1 MLFVPVAKIIKAF
14 HIARKAEILSV
25 FSFTAISTLVKML
38 TSFITV
44 KVVAVVIGPT
54 GIALLGQLNN
64 FTNILLSVASGG
76 INNGIT
82 KHIAENKDAPRKIQL
97 FLSTALHITLILSVF
112 CGLSLILFAS
122 TLSRLILS
130 DVKYSY
136 VFILFGI
143 SITLY
148 TLNSFILSVLNGY
161 KDFKKFINISI
172 VTSLVGALFTVGLVW
187 VWNLKGALISVVTYQ
202 SVVFF
207 ITLFMV
213 AKSKWL
219 TIINFNKHF
228 SRAVLKKYLGYSLMT
243 LVTAATVPVSQL
255 LIRSYV
261 ITNLSLNEAG
271 WLEAINR
278 ISGMYL
284 MVITSS
290 FGVYYLPRLSEIKD
304 KKELKKE
311 IFTAYKVIIPLI
323 TIGFTLIYF
332 GRDIIIRILFTKEF
346 YPMRDLFVW
355 QLTGDIFK
363 ISSWLLAYLM
373 IAKSMTK
380 QYILIEIIFCSTF
393 VALSIFLVRLNGLEG
408 VPQAYMINYFISFI
422 TLIIIFRKLIFGTS
436 KH

>member
-1 MLFVPVAKIIKAF
+1 MPITKIIKAF
-14 HIARKAEILSV
+14 HFARKAEILRV

-64 FTNILLSVASGG
+64 FTNILMTVASGG

-97 FLSTALHITLILSVF
+97 FLSTALHITLFLSAF

-122 TLSRLILS
+122 TLSHLILS

-143 SITLY
+143 TITLY

-172 VTSLVGALFTVGLVW
+172 VTSLVGAIFTVGLVW

-213 AKSKWL
+213 VKSKWL
-219 TIINFNKHF
+219 TITNFNKHF
-228 SRAVLKKYLGYSLMT
+228 SKSVLKKYLGYSLMT
-243 LVTAATVPVSQL
+243 LVTAATVPISQL

-261 ITNLSLNEAG
+261 ITNLSITEAG
-271 WLEAINR
+271 WWEAINR

-284 MVITSS
+284 LVITSS

-304 KKELKKE
+304 KNELKKE
-311 IFTAYKVIIPLI
+311 IFTAYKIVLPII
-323 TIGFTLIYF
+323 TVGFTLIYF

-355 QLTGDIFK
+355 QLGGDLIK
-363 ISSWLLAYLM
+363 ISTWLLGYTL
-373 IAKSMTK
+373 IAKSFVK
-380 QYILIEIIFCSTF
+380 IYIINELLFSLIFIL
-393 VALSIFLVRLNGLEG
+393 LSLYLIKYFGITGILMANILNG
-408 VPQAYMINYFISFI
+408 IISFSFI
-422 TLIIIFRKLIFGTS
+422 FFVFKSRIINE
-436 KH
+436 

>member
-1 MLFVPVAKIIKAF
+1 MPVTKIIKAF
-14 HIARKAEILSV
+14 HFAWKAEILRV

-44 KVVAVVIGPT
+44 KVVAVIIGPT

-64 FTNILLSVASGG
+64 FTNIIMSIASGG

-82 KHIAENKDAPRKIQL
+82 KHVSENKDSPRKIQL
-97 FLSTALHITLILSVF
+97 FLSTALHITLFLSAF

-122 TLSRLILS
+122 TLSHLILS

-143 SITLY
+143 TITLY

-161 KDFKKFINISI
+161 KDFKKFIHISI

-187 VWNLKGALISVVTYQ
+187 VWNLKGALISVITYQ

-207 ITLFMV
+207 ISLFMV
-213 AKSKWL
+213 AKSKWF
-219 TIINFNKHF
+219 IKGNFNKHF
-228 SRAVLKKYLGYSLMT
+228 SKAVLKKYMGYSLMT
-243 LVTAATVPVSQL
+243 LITAATVPVSQL

-261 ITNLSLNEAG
+261 ITNISIIEAG
-271 WLEAINR
+271 WWEAINR

-284 MVITSS
+284 LVITSS

-311 IFTAYKVIIPLI
+311 ILTAYKIIIPI
-323 TIGFTLIYF
+323 IAVGFTLIYF

-346 YPMRDLFVW
+346 YPMRNLFVW
-355 QLTGDIFK
+355 QLIGDIFK

-380 QYILIEIIFCSTF
+380 QYILIEIIFSSTF
-393 VALSIFLVRLNGLEG
+393 VALSILLLRLNGLVG
-408 VPQAYMINYFISFI
+408 VPQAYMINYFLSFI
-422 TLIIIFRKLIFGTS
+422 TLIIFFRKLIFGTS
-436 KH
+436 K